1 MGLGVREG
9 LSIYFLAIF
18 GVSAPAALSAA
29 FLFFLINN
37 VSISII
43 GVLYLGK
50 VEMSPRDIA
59 LLNKC
64 LSLFFYP
71 EELLLDCKNNMN
83 YIQILI
89 NLDYS

>member
-1 MGLGVREG
+1 M
-9 LSIYFLAIF
+9 I
-18 GVSAPAALSAA
+18 
-29 FLFFLINN
+29 
-37 VSISII
+37 
-43 GVLYLGK
+43 
-50 VEMSPRDIA
+50 PRDMA

-64 LSLFFYP
+64 LSLFFYA